1 MIRPPDPED
10 LKAFATRVV
19 SLLESTGLPYAV
31 CGSLAAMEYS
41 EPRLSIDVDLMVTA
55 DSAQLA
61 GIVAAVEE
69 WGLYITPL
77 EVIIEQLI
85 PAGQPLNIIDGASGA
100 KADIYPVTGQGLSG
114 AAMNRRRQRVW
125 DVQSGTSA
133 WFLSPED
140 VILYKLMYYR
150 MGEEISQ
157 KHPADV
163 VKMIGVVGG
172 DLDVPYIERWAD
184 QLGIRDLW
192 DGLRWSGGSP
202 PLGTP

>member
-1 MIRPPDPED
+1 MIRPPDPDD
-10 LKAFATRVV
+10 LKAFATRVIG
-19 SLLESTGLPYAV
+19 LLESSGVAYAV

-55 DSAQLA
+55 DSTQLA
-61 GIVAAVEE
+61 GIVAVVEE
-69 WGLYITPL
+69 CGFYVTPL

-85 PAGQPLNIIDGASGA
+85 PAGQPLNIIDGYSGA
-100 KADIYPVTGQGLSG
+100 KADIYPVSAVGLSG
-114 AAMNRRRQRVW
+114 SAMRRRRQRIW
-125 DVQSGTSA
+125 DAQSGKTA

-140 VILYKLMYYR
+140 VILYKLLYYR
-150 MGEEISQ
+150 LGEEISQ

-172 DLDVPYIERWAD
+172 DLDVPYVERWAD

-192 DGLRWSGGSP
+192 DGLRWPGRSSQPGA
-202 PLGTP
+202 L

>member
-1 MIRPPDPED
+1 
-10 LKAFATRVV
+10 
-19 SLLESTGLPYAV
+19 
-31 CGSLAAMEYS
+31 
-41 EPRLSIDVDLMVTA
+41 
-55 DSAQLA
+55 
-61 GIVAAVEE
+61 
-69 WGLYITPL
+69 
-77 EVIIEQLI
+77 
-85 PAGQPLNIIDGASGA
+85 
-100 KADIYPVTGQGLSG
+100 
-114 AAMNRRRQRVW
+114 
-125 DVQSGTSA
+125 
-133 WFLSPED
+133 
-140 VILYKLMYYR
+140 